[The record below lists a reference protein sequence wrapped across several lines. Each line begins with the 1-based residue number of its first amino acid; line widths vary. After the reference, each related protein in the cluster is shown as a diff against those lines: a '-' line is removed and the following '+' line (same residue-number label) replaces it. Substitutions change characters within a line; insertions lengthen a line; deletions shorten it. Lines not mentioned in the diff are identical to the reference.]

1 MRIGF
6 FVNDMEA
13 EKSGFT
19 TLRLAM
25 SAVNRGHEVWIIG
38 AGDLAYDADERI
50 HAWARSTTRKKYKIT
65 STYLKDLKSG
75 RARLE
80 RITVD
85 DLDVLMLRSDPAQDT
100 GNRAWAK
107 TAGITFGN
115 VALRSGVV
123 VLNDPTALAG
133 ALDKMYIQLLPRHI
147 LPKTFISRARRE
159 IKEFVQELSGTAV
172 LKGFQGS
179 SSQEV
184 FLVTKENRAN
194 LNQMIDAIVN
204 YGYAIVQEY
213 LPGAEHGSV
222 RLFLLNGEPLRYKGK
237 VAAFQWARTGD
248 GMRANIHAPG
258 SSEPVQLTDAHYQI
272 AEAARPRLV
281 QDGMF
286 LARLDIVDDKLID
299 IDVFSPDGLVTAQY
313 FKKVNFCDAVI
324 EALERKVDYMA
335 YYRRR
340 FDNIDMATL

>member
-6 FVNDMEA
+6 FINEIET
-13 EKSGFT
+13 EKAGYT

-25 SAVNRGHEVWIIG
+25 TAVNRGHEVWIME
-38 AGDLAYDADERI
+38 AGDLAYDVDEKIR
-50 HAWARSTTRKKYKIT
+50 ARARMTTSKKYKT
-65 STYLKDLKSG
+65 SSSYLKDLKSSK
-75 RARLE
+75 AVLE

-85 DLDVLMLRSDPAQDT
+85 DLDILMLRNDPAQNT

-107 TAGITFGN
+107 TAGIIFGN

-133 ALDKMYIQLLPRHI
+133 ALDKMYIQLLPQDIR
-147 LPKTFISRARRE
+147 PRTFISCNRKE
-159 IKEFVQELSGTAV
+159 IKAFINELGGIGV

-184 FLVTKENRAN
+184 FLVTHENRAN

-204 YGYAIVQEY
+204 YGYAIAQEY

-222 RLFLLNGEPLRYKGK
+222 RMFLVNGEPLRYRGK
-237 VAAFQWARTGD
+237 VAAFQWVRAGD

-258 SSEPVQLTDAHYQI
+258 STAPVQLTEAHYHI
-272 AEAARPRLV
+272 AEAVRPRLV

-286 LARLDIVDDKLID
+286 LAGLDIVDDKLID
-299 IDVFSPDGLVTAQY
+299 IDVFSPDGLVTAHSFQ
-313 FKKVNFCDAVI
+313 KVNFSEAVI
-324 EALERKVDYMA
+324 EALERKVDYML